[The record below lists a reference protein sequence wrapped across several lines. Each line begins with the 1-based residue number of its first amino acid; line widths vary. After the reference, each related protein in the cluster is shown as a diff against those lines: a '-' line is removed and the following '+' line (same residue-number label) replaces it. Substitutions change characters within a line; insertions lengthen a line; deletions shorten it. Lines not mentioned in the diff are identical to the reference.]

1 MFFGGN
7 NGILGAPMQQQ
18 GVSELQG
25 YERQMQPGQGR
36 VLSSNPMSY
45 GQPGF
50 QLTPGTNPFNPGQ
63 PTPAGMTPPVSGEPV
78 NAPLPQ
84 GAGGMVVPAGATPP
98 FNPGESG
105 GYRPGVAPAVTGT
118 EVPDTGDVATD
129 IQIAAGQAPAVIPFK
144 SEMSLGQRMSAL
156 GMVLSAAGT
165 PDFARVAGGVQAGIM
180 QRTQG
185 IDKYNRDLR
194 AMTTEQTELVVEDG
208 LYKNKHTPPAYKISA
223 DGKGIEFIGAS
234 APYFTEVEGGD
245 FRDPA
250 DPESHPGGATG
261 QREDLY
267 IKRYKSLPPDLQIKI
282 AEEQGVMGRPLS
294 EFELI
299 NGFMKNSAGL
309 AASITGATTA
319 ASTAAE
325 NVQEKFN
332 SLWNNAEYAAED
344 LALIDD
350 QIERL
355 SGQDRGGIFQP
366 IEQFFNQ
373 VLAEFGNEEA
383 VREATNE
390 QILESEAIQ
399 NMMTWFKQQGL
410 GARGL
415 DTPAEFRA
423 WLKATGGN
431 LSITPEAT
439 IKFLEKRKRGI
450 VRGVDRYNQALTAPA
465 YGGVDG
471 INDYPEIS
479 LDAYRQVRVP
489 PPPPGTVIDK

>member
-7 NGILGAPMQQQ
+7 NGVLGAPMQQQ
-18 GVSELQG
+18 GVNELQG
-25 YERQMQPGQGR
+25 YERRMNPGQGR

-45 GQPGF
+45 GQPGM
-50 QLTPGTNPFNPGQ
+50 QLTPQTNPFNPGQ
-63 PTPAGMTPPVSGEPV
+63 PPPAGMTPPVSGEPV
-78 NAPLPQ
+78 TAPLPQ
-84 GAGGMVVPAGATPP
+84 GAGGIPVPAGATPP

-105 GYRPGVAPAVTGT
+105 VPGATA
-118 EVPDTGDVATD
+118 PDTGDVATD

-144 SEMSLGQRMSAL
+144 SEMSLGQKMSAL

-165 PDFARVAGGVQAGIM
+165 PDFARVAGTVQAGIT

-185 IDKYNRDLR
+185 IDKYNRDLK
-194 AMTTEQTELVVEDG
+194 ALTTEQTELVEVDG
-208 LYKNKHTPPAYKISA
+208 LYKRQHTPAAYKMSA
-223 DGKGIEFIGAS
+223 DGNGIEFVGKKDT
-234 APYFTEVEGGD
+234 YFTEVEGGD
-245 FRDPA
+245 FRDPS
-250 DPESHPGGATG
+250 DPASHPGGATG

-267 IKRYKSLPPDLQIKI
+267 IKRYKSLPEELQRSI
-282 AEEQGVMGRPLS
+282 AAEQGVIGRPLS

-319 ASTAAE
+319 AGTAAE
-325 NVQEKFN
+325 NVQGKFN

-344 LALIDD
+344 LAILDD
-350 QIERL
+350 QIKRL

-366 IEQFFNQ
+366 IEQLFNR
-373 VLAEFGNEEA
+373 VLAEFNNEEA

-439 IKFLEKRKRGI
+439 IKFLEKRRQGI
-450 VRGVDRYNQALTAPA
+450 IRGVDRYNQALTAPA

-479 LDAYRQVRVP
+479 LDAYRQGKVP
-489 PPPPGTVIDK
+489 PPPPGTVLD